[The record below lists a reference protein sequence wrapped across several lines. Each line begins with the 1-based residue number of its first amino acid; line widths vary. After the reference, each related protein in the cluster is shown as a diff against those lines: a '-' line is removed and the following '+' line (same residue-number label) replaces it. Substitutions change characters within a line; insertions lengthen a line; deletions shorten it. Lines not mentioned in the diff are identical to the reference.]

1 VLRRARLLALG
12 QGPTLGTRP
21 LRIEEPVLHFLNGLP
36 ELDARLDGV
45 VTPHRDR
52 LPMATFQQIAARR
65 IVAKLSATRNAGG
78 AWPVVTLRTYD
89 RIAALAVAADAAAG
103 IGAELSR
110 LSPEALPV
118 DRQAAAD
125 LVDLWDR
132 DSVLLNSALFVDLTG
147 ESDPQRHRSVVRAL
161 NRQRGL
167 LFLASGLEDR
177 GLTRPTFGVE
187 LRRLTAEDRRSLWQ
201 GFLADAEV
209 SPRAMDAIAEAYPF
223 DVTTIAE
230 VAEEIRYSAEA
241 EADGELSVVQA
252 RGRER
257 MRALME
263 PIAQR
268 IDIVADWNDV
278 VLPPLQLEML
288 QSMAAQIRNRP
299 RISRLWAP
307 RSTPADGPAALFLGE
322 RGTGKTLAAA
332 VIASQ

>member
-1 VLRRARLLALG
+1 
-12 QGPTLGTRP
+12 
-21 LRIEEPVLHFLNGLP
+21 
-36 ELDARLDGV
+36 
-45 VTPHRDR
+45 
-52 LPMATFQQIAARR
+52 
-65 IVAKLSATRNAGG
+65 
-78 AWPVVTLRTYD
+78 
-89 RIAALAVAADAAAG
+89 
-103 IGAELSR
+103 
-110 LSPEALPV
+110 
-118 DRQAAAD
+118 
-125 LVDLWDR
+125 
-132 DSVLLNSALFVDLTG
+132 
-147 ESDPQRHRSVVRAL
+147 
-161 NRQRGL
+161 
-167 LFLASGLEDR
+167 LASGLEDR

-241 EADGELSVVQA
+241 EADGDLSVVQA

-268 IDIVADWNDV
+268 IDVVADWNDV

-332 VIASQ
+332 VIASQLRRDLYRIDAADFFGSGGRGASRRFADVLKAVAGAAIVLLVDLPDDALLDRSDEGVELYLARARGLIALAGAMPVIFESRESSAVPQSFMRDMRFVVRFPHPSAD